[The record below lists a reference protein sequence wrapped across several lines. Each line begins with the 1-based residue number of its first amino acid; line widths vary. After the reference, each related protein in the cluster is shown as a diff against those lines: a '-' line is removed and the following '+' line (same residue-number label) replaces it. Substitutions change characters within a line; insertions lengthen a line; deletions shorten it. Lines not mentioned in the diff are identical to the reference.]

1 MMFQVVFSACSLLP
15 VVWAV
20 DTSALIQTNAVRFG
34 LRPDGADNVQIEDLF
49 GGNEVA
55 ITQFMEAM
63 NTAREATRLA
73 GKELNHEGSL
83 VDSGGGSE
91 HRVMYGLFTTSV
103 LAYRKRLEAVM
114 STWGAGPK
122 SKGLLYSVAGRTY
135 PSEWQ
140 EPGIVVGAK
149 DCNDGITGNSCKEA
163 SLIAEAARRNVSW
176 LVITGEDNY
185 VDTARVE
192 EVLHNLDPT
201 VPVAM
206 GCPGCGVGIS
216 SYGELVAKS
225 GGLCGGCGEVLSRGA
240 LQMLAAHGRSALVKE
255 YGLETQCDMSTSRAL
270 RKRGVPLKSFPG
282 ELSGNPIFSRK
293 KMEQETGVL
302 IFHYVMPATMQWLHV
317 LRTGS
322 AQDQS
327 DVLPSL
333 EAAAFK
339 KGCTRGFGNNQ
350 WFRPK
355 VKECRKKFVS

>member
-1 MMFQVVFSACSLLP
+1 
-15 VVWAV
+15 
-20 DTSALIQTNAVRFG
+20 
-34 LRPDGADNVQIEDLF
+34 
-49 GGNEVA
+49 
-55 ITQFMEAM
+55 
-63 NTAREATRLA
+63 
-73 GKELNHEGSL
+73 
-83 VDSGGGSE
+83 
-91 HRVMYGLFTTSV
+91 
-103 LAYRKRLEAVM
+103 
-114 STWGAGPK
+114 
-122 SKGLLYSVAGRTY
+122 
-135 PSEWQ
+135 
-140 EPGIVVGAK
+140 
-149 DCNDGITGNSCKEA
+149 
-163 SLIAEAARRNVSW
+163 
-176 LVITGEDNY
+176 
-185 VDTARVE
+185 
-192 EVLHNLDPT
+192 
-201 VPVAM
+201 
-206 GCPGCGVGIS
+206 
-216 SYGELVAKS
+216 
-225 GGLCGGCGEVLSRGA
+225 
-240 LQMLAAHGRSALVKE
+240 MLAAHGRSALVKE